1 MYLYI
6 KLKQLPKLMFS
17 LEQVNSTVP
26 IASEVFQKA
35 GVYDPN
41 RIFGVTTLDV
51 VRANAFIAELKVKSM
66 VCIHVKHFVT
76 ISFLYLKGLD
86 PTTVNCPVIGGHAGI
101 TIIPLIS
108 QCMPGVSF
116 PTDQLKALTERIQ
129 VTSLRNQIYI

>member
-1 MYLYI
+1 
-6 KLKQLPKLMFS
+6 
-17 LEQVNSTVP
+17 
-26 IASEVFQKA
+26 
-35 GVYDPN
+35 
-41 RIFGVTTLDV
+41 
-51 VRANAFIAELKVKSM
+51 M

-129 VTSLRNQIYI
+129 VTSLRNQIYISISHHDTSIGSWN